1 MSSLDTYIL
10 EVSDNAMLKVATKSS
25 CRGKK
30 KKKLT
35 FLDYFSEA
43 KTEDYNQKDWSV
55 YNRFEITIPCSD
67 RQFLGVGACLSL
79 SLKVARKAFLRGK
92 KTITFEISY

>member
-30 KKKLT
+30 KKINIFRL
-35 FLDYFSEA
+35 FF
-43 KTEDYNQKDWSV
+43 
-55 YNRFEITIPCSD
+55 
-67 RQFLGVGACLSL
+67 
-79 SLKVARKAFLRGK
+79 
-92 KTITFEISY
+92 